1 MSLGND
7 KEQQEH
13 AVTLVSRKNLKI
25 TGVLQIISFD
35 DASVALSTVCGELD
49 IDGASLN
56 IDALDLDRGCASV
69 SGEVFGINYI
79 SERPKKKKRLWGA
92 E

>member
-1 MSLGND
+1 MNMSID
-7 KEQQEH
+7 KERQEH
-13 AVTLVSRKNLKI
+13 SLTLISRNNLKI

-35 DASVALSTVCGELD
+35 DSSVALSTVCGELD
-49 IDGASLN
+49 IDGTALN
-56 IDALDLDRGCASV
+56 IDALDLDRGCAAV

-79 SERPKKKKRLWGA
+79 SERPKKRKRLWGT

>member
-1 MSLGND
+1 MNMSID
-7 KEQQEH
+7 KERQDH
-13 AVTLVSRKNLKI
+13 SVTLVSRNNLKI

-35 DASVALSTVCGELD
+35 DSSVVLSTVCGELD
-49 IDGASLN
+49 IDGTSLN

-69 SGEVFGINYI
+69 SGDVFGINYI

>member
-1 MSLGND
+1 MNIGID
-7 KEQQEH
+7 KERQEH
-13 AVTLVSRKNLKI
+13 AITLVSRNNLKI

-35 DASVALSTVCGELD
+35 DSSVAFSTVCGELD
-49 IDGASLN
+49 IDGTALN
-56 IDALDLDRGCASV
+56 IDALDLDRGYATV